1 VKRLAACLLTS
12 LAALMGSLA
21 AADVAAA
28 DPDEQLR
35 PVDLRVFGDGEDS
48 WYADNDFR
56 LDWDRAP
63 GSEQLAAPVNLRVR
77 NASGGVVVL
86 KTGLPSGK
94 TTISHIHVPPTP
106 GVYTADVWLEGPEGE
121 RGPEA
126 STTLRF
132 DNVRPR
138 SARPLAADGWVVGST
153 PVLVE
158 IEHPAA
164 PQPISGIRGYAVSVD
179 QGPDF
184 PCAGSS
190 RCSVDETDLRG
201 GIEDDTISL
210 GLMREGIH
218 VVRAVAVSGSGM
230 RSEDAGSA
238 IVRVDATLPEVALT
252 GVPQD
257 WASSPVRLTASATDA
272 LSGMAA
278 SGADGPYT
286 AISIDGGVPRVDP
299 GTSTEAIVT
308 GEGSHRVA
316 FYARDAAGNVGDGT
330 DGNGPPVALVR
341 IDDSPPAVAF
351 ARSQDPSDPERIEA
365 TISDPLSG
373 ADPTRGSIAVRPA
386 GSRQRLQP
394 LATTASAGKLVARW
408 DSEAFPP
415 GSYEFTATGYD
426 TAGNAATSDRRGD
439 GARMVLA
446 NPLKTPTEI
455 QAGFG
460 GRRLT
465 WQRCSRVDGRRRCR
479 RDVIESF
486 VSRPTMRAVPYGHGV
501 RFAGRLTSISGSPLG
516 GLPVRVV
523 ESFDPGAD
531 SPQRTTTVQTAA
543 DGTFLARLAPGPSRH
558 VEAVFAGNRVLT
570 ASNGG
575 AVRLGTLAGVRMRA
589 SATSARV
596 GGAPVIFS
604 GRVGHLG
611 APIPSAGRPVELQFR
626 IAGREWSEF
635 RTVQTNTRGRFRYP
649 YSFSDDDSRNVRF
662 QFRAYVPAQA
672 GWPYEPAASRP
683 VSVTGH

>member
-1 VKRLAACLLTS
+1 VKRLGACLLSS
-12 LAALMGSLA
+12 LGLFMGSLVA
-21 AADVAAA
+21 SSVASADAV
-28 DPDEQLR
+28 EQLR

-63 GSEQLAAPVNLRVR
+63 GTEDLAAAANLRVR
-77 NASGGVVVL
+77 DASGVVVVL
-86 KTGLPSGK
+86 KTGLPSEK
-94 TTISHIHVPPTP
+94 TTITHIHVPPTP
-106 GVYTADVWLEGPEGE
+106 GIYTADVWLEEPGGE

-126 STTLRF
+126 SATLRF
-132 DNVRPR
+132 DDVRPR
-138 SARPLAADGWVVGST
+138 SAPPLAPDGWVLGST
-153 PVLVE
+153 PVLIE

-164 PQPISGIRGYAVSVD
+164 PQPVSGIRGYAVAVD
-179 QGPDF
+179 QESNF

-190 RCSVDETDLRG
+190 RCSLAETDLRG

-238 IVRVDATLPEVALT
+238 IVRVDATLPEVVLT

-286 AISIDGGVPRVDP
+286 AISIDGGVPRLDP
-299 GTSTEAIVT
+299 GTSTEAIVS

-316 FYARDAAGNVGDGT
+316 FYARDAAGNVGAA
-330 DGNGPPVALVR
+330 NGPPVALVR
-341 IDDSPPAVAF
+341 IDESPPAVAF

-365 TISDPLSG
+365 TVSDPISG

-386 GSRQRLQP
+386 GSRQRFDP

-408 DSEAFPP
+408 DSEASPP

-426 TAGNAATSDRRGD
+426 IAGNAATSDRRGD

-465 WQRCSRVDGRRRCR
+465 WQHCSRVEGRRRCR

-486 VSRPTMRAVPYGHGV
+486 VSRPTMRAVPYRHRV

-531 SPQRTTTVQTAA
+531 SAQRTTTVQTAA
-543 DGTFLARLAPGPSRH
+543 DGTFLASLAPGPSRH
-558 VEAVFAGNRVLT
+558 VEAVFEGSRVLT
-570 ASNGG
+570 GSNGG
-575 AVRLGTLAGVRMRA
+575 GVQLGMLAGVRMRA
-589 SATSARV
+589 STTSARV
-596 GGAPVIFS
+596 GGAPIVFS
-604 GRVGHLG
+604 GRVGNLG
-611 APIPSAGRPVELQFR
+611 APIPATGRPVELQFR
-626 IAGREWSEF
+626 LPGREWSEF
-635 RTVQTNTRGRFRYP
+635 RTVQTNSRGRFRYP

-662 QFRAYVPAQA
+662 QFRAYVPAEV

-683 VSVTGH
+683 VYVTGR